1 MKPTILKSLQTN
13 ALSTRE
19 IVDYVIKH
27 RPMNIGDLQYKS
39 QIASATSGLKAQGKL
54 IYHRGRYRKVGKEVQ
69 EWYYNLTGQEAD
81 RIKKLENVS
90 AADPSK
96 KELADLYTKYH
107 LNRLNLTPQLIKQ

>member
-1 MKPTILKSLQTN
+1 MKPTILKALQTN

-19 IVDYVIKH
+19 IVAYITKH
-27 RPMNIGDLQYKS
+27 RPKNISDLHYKS
-39 QIASATSGLKAQGKL
+39 QITCAVANLKRQGKL

-81 RIKKLENVS
+81 RIKKLENIS